1 MDVETE
7 IITFKLILYM
17 KDNFLEYFMLQTRLN
32 LDAMILYF
40 YDIMNSQIIKPTDT
54 KFEKAEAYS

>member
-7 IITFKLILYM
+7 IISFKLILFM

-40 YDIMNSQIIKPTDT
+40 YDIMNSQIMKPIDT
-54 KFEKAEAYS
+54 KFEKAKA